1 MKVSDSRKGLTEELE
16 PSAKKAFLCS
26 HFLQVISAL
35 AHLLIACP
43 EPGFVNGPPG
53 DARNGRILELLPDG

>member
-16 PSAKKAFLCS
+16 PSAKSASLRS

-35 AHLLIACP
+35 AHLLIVCP
-43 EPGFVNGPPG
+43 EPGFVNGTPG
-53 DARNGRILELLPDG
+53 GAHNGRS